1 MIASSAAVVD
11 WIVRVGVLDESDVAR
26 HGEIVTAAMIV
37 TAAAATKAMTG
48 QPGRWF
54 RLLSGKPAER
64 LSRALK

>member
-1 MIASSAAVVD
+1 MTASSAAVVD
-11 WIVRVGVLDESDVAR
+11 WIVRVGVPDESDVAR

-54 RLLSGKPAER
+54 RAPVGEVG
-64 LSRALK
+64 